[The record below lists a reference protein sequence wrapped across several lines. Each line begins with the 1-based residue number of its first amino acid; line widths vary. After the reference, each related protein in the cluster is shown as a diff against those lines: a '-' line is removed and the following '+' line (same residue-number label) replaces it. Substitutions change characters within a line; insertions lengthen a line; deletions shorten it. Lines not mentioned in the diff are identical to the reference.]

1 MRKNNSYH
9 GEISSAVP
17 NILQRDFTAN
27 KPNKKWVTDLTEFN
41 IPAGKVYLSPMVDCF
56 DGTVV
61 SWTISTS
68 PNAEL
73 VNTMLDQAVFI
84 LQKDEQPIV
93 HTDQGAH
100 YRRQGWIDRMDNN
113 NLIRSMS
120 KKGCFPDNT
129 AYEGFFGRLKNEF
142 FYGESWIDVSV
153 EGFIEQLDGYLEWY
167 NHKRIKLSLGGV
179 SIMKYRKS
187 MNFVA

>member
-1 MRKNNSYH
+1 MAKYPQLYLISFK
-9 GEISSAVP
+9 EILKA
-17 NILQRDFTAN
+17 D
-27 KPNKKWVTDLTEFN
+27 KPNEKWVTDITEFS

-56 DGTVV
+56 DGAVV

-73 VNTMLDQAVFI
+73 VNTMLDQSVFI

-93 HTDQGAH
+93 HTDRGAH
-100 YRRQGWIDRMDNN
+100 YRWQGWIDRMDNN

-120 KKGCFPDNT
+120 KKGCSPDN
-129 AYEGFFGRLKNEF
+129 AACEGFFGRLKNEF

-153 EGFIEQLDGYLEWY
+153 GKFIELLDEYLEWY
-167 NHKRIKLSLGGV
+167 NNKRIKLSLGGV
-179 SIMKYRKS
+179 SIMKYRES
-187 MNFVA
+187 MNFAA